1 MTIANVWSQ
10 FWMTFIHKLIYTLV
24 CFYILLNQQ
33 GFFFPCLNL
42 ASLSKMFLKWLK
54 AFLIWVFLS
63 RQFFRINFLNR
74 QISLLDSG
82 MVAKSVKDA

>member
-1 MTIANVWSQ
+1 
-10 FWMTFIHKLIYTLV
+10 MTFIHKLIYTLV